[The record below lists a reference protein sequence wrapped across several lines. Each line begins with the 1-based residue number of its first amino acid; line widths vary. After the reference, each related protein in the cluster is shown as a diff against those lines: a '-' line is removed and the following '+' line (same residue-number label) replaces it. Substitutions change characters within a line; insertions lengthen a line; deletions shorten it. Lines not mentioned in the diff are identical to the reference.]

1 MAEQHQPAVRLRSL
15 LNSRLGGWWVAGVL
29 GFITLFSA
37 IALLAVSGWFISAA
51 ALAGLALA
59 SASVGHGFDIFRPA
73 AVIRLLALTRTVG
86 RYTERLASHHAALG
100 LLRDLRSRLFRRITQ
115 ARRLPLRTP
124 GAMHRLVADI
134 DLLDQF
140 PLRVVLPWAWASLLL
155 GLLLLWLAL
164 LSPGLLLVTLPG
176 LLLAWLSPW
185 LGYWQGGRL
194 AREEVAHAE
203 QRREFL
209 LDSLELLTPL
219 LIWQRWGERS
229 AAFAGQDRAHLDRQD
244 RQQRLSSRIAL
255 LQQWALAASLLA
267 LLWQGWPLISEAAVS
282 VPLLLAVLLTLLGLS
297 EALLPLAGSFVA
309 LGLSQ
314 AARDRLN
321 SLAGDAPQ
329 QEPSRPRPEGPW
341 RLQLHAVTARWPGA
355 LNGPDNIH
363 LQLEQGETLLLQ
375 GPSGGGKSTL
385 LQLLAG
391 EQLPSS
397 GECRLNDQPLLHWDV
412 RQVIGY
418 LPQDIDIF
426 NLSLA
431 ANLRLGNPQ
440 ASDEQLWQALTDVA
454 LADWAR
460 AHPQQ
465 LQLQPGELGSAVSG
479 GQARRIALAR
489 LLLAERPVL
498 LLDEPF
504 AGLDATTREQVM
516 AALVR
521 RQAQGLLVIASHQPI
536 MADRLRVLPVGDG

>member
-1 MAEQHQPAVRLRSL
+1 MAERRQPAVRLRSL
-15 LNSRLGGWWVAGVL
+15 LNSRPGGWWVAGVL

-59 SASVGHGFDIFRPA
+59 STGAGHGFDIFSPA

-100 LLRDLRSRLFRRITQ
+100 LLRDLRSSLFRRITQ
-115 ARRLPLRTP
+115 VRRLPLRTP

-155 GLLLLWLAL
+155 VLLLAWLAL
-164 LSPGLLLVTLPG
+164 LNPELLLAALPG

-209 LDSLELLTPL
+209 LESLELLTPL

-229 AAFAGQDRAHLDRQD
+229 AAFAGQDRAHLERQD
-244 RQQRLSSRIAL
+244 RQQRLGSRIAL
-255 LQQWALAASLLA
+255 LQQWGLGLSVIM
-267 LLWQGWPLISEAAVS
+267 LLWQGWALLAAAALS
-282 VPLLLAVLLTLLGLS
+282 VPLLLAALLTLLGLS

-314 AARDRLN
+314 AARDRFNDLGG
-321 SLAGDAPQ
+321 AVPRQ
-329 QEPSRPRPEGPW
+329 PPSRPQPVGPW
-341 RLQLHAVTARWPGA
+341 RLELHAVTARWHGA

-363 LQLEQGETLLLQ
+363 LQLGQGETLLLQ

-391 EQLPSS
+391 EPLPSS
-397 GECRLNDQPLLHWDV
+397 GECRLNGQPLLHWDLS
-412 RQVIGY
+412 QVIGY

-426 NLSLA
+426 NLPLA
-431 ANLRLGNPQ
+431 DNLRLGNPH
-440 ASDEQLWQALTDVA
+440 ASDRQLWQVLKDVA
-454 LADWAR
+454 LDDWVR

-465 LQLQPGELGSAVSG
+465 LQLLPGELGSAVSG

-489 LLLAERPVL
+489 LLLAERPIL

-504 AGLDATTREQVM
+504 AGLDVNTREWLM

-521 RQAQGLLVIASHQPI
+521 RQRQGLLLIVSHQSVT
-536 MADRLRVLPVGDG
+536 AKHLRQLQI

>member
-229 AAFAGQDRAHLDRQD
+229 AAFAGQDRAHLQRQD

-397 GECRLNDQPLLHWDV
+397 GECRLNGQSLLHWDV